1 LIGSTI
7 RARLRPEEAMTLVF
21 FAVLFMALAA
31 MSASNAVLEGPA
43 ASYPGSAVRLL
54 ILTASLAAFL
64 ALIRFR
70 PRWELAR
77 DSMPFVFC
85 ANVYASLH
93 DLIRFFRAPDI
104 TATLAHWDHA
114 LFGVQPTVW
123 AERFITPAATDFF
136 TVCYWLFYVCAP
148 LLGLF
153 LWLNGDRRAFR
164 HTMVTVVLCLYIG
177 YVGYVAFPASAPR
190 LWMPEAYEIPLQG
203 NTILDFTRSATAAVP
218 LTAKGAF
225 PSLHCAVAVLA
236 LLLAWRHLRWFF
248 WVQLPFAVGLI
259 LGTVYLRHHWVVDI
273 LSGFLVT
280 AIAFVAGPRIED
292 RWFRASKRAG
302 DDAGAGGAEESREAP
317 LERQAAGQ

>member
-1 LIGSTI
+1 
-7 RARLRPEEAMTLVF
+7 MTLVF

-54 ILTASLAAFL
+54 ILAASVAAFL

-104 TATLAHWDHA
+104 TATLARWDHA

-123 AERFITPAATDFF
+123 AEQFIAPPATDFF
-136 TVCYWLFYVCAP
+136 TVCYWLFYVCGP

-153 LWLNGDRRAFR
+153 LWRSGDRRAFR

-190 LWMPEAYEIPLQG
+190 LWMPEAYEIPLRG
-203 NTILDFTRSATAAVP
+203 NTILDFTRTATAAVP

-225 PSLHCAVAVLA
+225 PSLHCAVALLA

-280 AIAFVAGPRIED
+280 AIAFVAGPRIEEW
-292 RWFRASKRAG
+292 WFRASKRSG
-302 DDAGAGGAEESREAP
+302 NDAGAEGAEESGDAP
-317 LERQAAGQ
+317 LERQAAGR